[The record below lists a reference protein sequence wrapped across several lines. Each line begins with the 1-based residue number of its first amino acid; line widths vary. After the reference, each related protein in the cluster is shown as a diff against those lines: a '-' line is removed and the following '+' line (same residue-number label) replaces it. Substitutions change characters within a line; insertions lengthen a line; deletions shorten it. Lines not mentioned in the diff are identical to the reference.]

1 MLLLTG
7 SALLEARATSLEAQE
22 APAAEN
28 VVLIMI
34 DGVRWQEVFGGAE
47 AMLLAGEDGG
57 VGSSDTSSL
66 RQEFWRDSAAER
78 RRVLMPFLWGTVAS
92 EGAIYGNPDLGSH
105 ARVEN
110 PMWFSYPGYNEA
122 LAGFPDST
130 ITSNNAPANANV
142 TVFEW
147 LSHRPGFGGRVAA
160 FGTWDAFPRIFNRE
174 RAGFPIFAAWE
185 PPFDSATAA
194 PEEQVIN
201 GLYRSMYREWDDLA
215 WDGLMHQAVLTWV
228 RSHRPRALFV
238 GFGESDVWAHGRH
251 YDRYLRSVQT
261 ADAMIAEL
269 WHTMQSMPEYRGRT
283 TFIITTD
290 HGRGFGSDWTDHGR
304 EVDGADRIWL
314 AMLGPGAPARGEVRG
329 GSAVTQSQIAS
340 TVAALLGE
348 DFRAAVPRAR
358 PSLPPVV
365 ARP

>member
-1 MLLLTG
+1 MLLIVG
-7 SALLEARATSLEAQE
+7 SVLLEAQASKLEAQA
-22 APAAEN
+22 APATEN

-34 DGVRWQEVFGGAE
+34 DGVRWQEVFSGAD
-47 AMLLAGEDGG
+47 AALMSAEDGG
-57 VGSSDTSSL
+57 VGSSDTSAL
-66 RQEFWRDSAAER
+66 REAFWRGSAAAR
-78 RRVLMPFLWGTVAS
+78 RSALMPFLWGTVAS

-130 ITSNNAPANANV
+130 IDSNDAPPNANV

-147 LSHRPGFGGRVAA
+147 LSRRPGFRGRVAA

-194 PEEQVIN
+194 PAEQVIN
-201 GLYRSMYREWDDLA
+201 GLYRSIYREWDDLA

-228 RSHRPRALFV
+228 RSHRPRVLFV
-238 GFGESDVWAHGRH
+238 GLGESDVWAHGRH
-251 YDRYLRSVQT
+251 YDRYLRSVHA

-269 WHTMQSMPEYRGRT
+269 WRTMQSMPEYRGRT

-290 HGRGFGSDWTDHGR
+290 HGRGAGREWTDHGR

-314 AMLGPGAPARGEVRG
+314 AMLGPGTPARGEVRG
-329 GSAVTQSQIAS
+329 GAAVTQSQIAS
-340 TVAALLGE
+340 TIAALLGE

-358 PSLPPVV
+358 PPLAPLLP
-365 ARP
+365 RP